1 MKLPVMQE
9 RTLFLLLDTALR
21 LPAGIEQALDRLKL
35 CGVPRLYTEPPA
47 VYQ

>member
-1 MKLPVMQE
+1 MKLQVMQE

-21 LPAGIEQALDRLKL
+21 LPAGIEKALDRLKL
-35 CGVPRLYTEPPA
+35 CGVPRLYNEPTV